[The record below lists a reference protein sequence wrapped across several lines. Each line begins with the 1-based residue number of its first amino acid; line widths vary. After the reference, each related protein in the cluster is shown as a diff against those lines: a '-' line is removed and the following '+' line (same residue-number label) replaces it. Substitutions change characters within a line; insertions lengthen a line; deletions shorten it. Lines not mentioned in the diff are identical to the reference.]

1 LWVVDQ
7 HGFEKTAAAFPEAAA
22 TLKPIAEFWGS
33 VPFEAMPTL
42 YHETAA
48 SGGCVISTSSAEG
61 LGLGLLEAQACG
73 CPVIAPEVD
82 GVVEAVSS
90 KHGGVLFP
98 FGVAPSELAS
108 VVIDTLRDEDRQAGR
123 RSLGVSFVRQHF
135 GRAQMASRYLQLYA
149 APPAPRGRALERLR
163 VRARLSP
170 LVDWRTYLDCRW
182 GVGREQFDTM
192 EALAGRG
199 EWRLAAAAG
208 RESLRTSP
216 TMYFRPG
223 RVAQLLSAQLH
234 GAKA

>member
-1 LWVVDQ
+1 
-7 HGFEKTAAAFPEAAA
+7 
-22 TLKPIAEFWGS
+22 
-33 VPFEAMPTL
+33 
-42 YHETAA
+42 
-48 SGGCVISTSSAEG
+48 
-61 LGLGLLEAQACG
+61 
-73 CPVIAPEVD
+73 
-82 GVVEAVSS
+82 
-90 KHGGVLFP
+90 
-98 FGVAPSELAS
+98 
-108 VVIDTLRDEDRQAGR
+108 
-123 RSLGVSFVRQHF
+123 
-135 GRAQMASRYLQLYA
+135 MASRYLQLYA

-234 GAKA
+234 GRRDQESPIPDP